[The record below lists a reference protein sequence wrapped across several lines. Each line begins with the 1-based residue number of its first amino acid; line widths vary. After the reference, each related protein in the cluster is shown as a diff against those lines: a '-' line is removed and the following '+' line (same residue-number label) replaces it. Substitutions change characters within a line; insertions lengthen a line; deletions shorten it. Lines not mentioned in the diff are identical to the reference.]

1 MLDQPGAAR
10 HTEIVKSVGRLPN
23 VRLIICSCLLL
34 VTSAAAMAQ
43 SDQTTIF
50 AVVTKVPKDRRQ
62 VTAQVAASA
71 TTTSIAEFVL
81 IPSDMVLENP
91 IWRKLEVCHSLRA
104 EAWKT
109 ADGYRLAGVKILD
122 AGMLPMALQGI
133 AGDCLLKKALEF
145 NPQID

>member
-1 MLDQPGAAR
+1 M
-10 HTEIVKSVGRLPN
+10 KFVGRLSN
-23 VRLIICSCLLL
+23 VRLIVCSCLLL
-34 VTSAAAMAQ
+34 VTPAAATAQ
-43 SDQTTIF
+43 SDALTIF
-50 AVVTKVPKDRRQ
+50 AVVTKVSKDRRQ
-62 VTAQVAASA
+62 VTAQVAAAGSTA
-71 TTTSIAEFVL
+71 NITEAAL
-81 IPSDMVLENP
+81 IPSDLVLENP

-122 AGMLPMALQGI
+122 AGMLPMALQGL